1 MPLPEEWVRSFFSH
15 LEGERGL
22 SPHSLAAYRQDLE
35 QFSAYLAEG
44 EITVPDEFDARAVR
58 GFIYYLD
65 TQGIARRSIA
75 RKLSAVRTFCR
86 YLCREGILEKNPALI
101 VEAPGRDKPLPRFLS
116 QAEMEPLLAV
126 LDTWDDP
133 AGVRDRAVFFLLYA
147 GGLRVSELVSLTLQ
161 DGLHMGGGTLL
172 RIMGKGRKER
182 MVPVGGRA
190 AAAVHA
196 WLRVRGTHGM
206 PGAPLFLNSKGG
218 PLQPRAVRYLLDKLM
233 VRLSVHK
240 HISPHTLRHSFAT
253 HLLDNGADLRSV
265 QEMLGHASLSTTQ
278 VYTHVSKQ
286 SLLAVYRKAH
296 PHAE

>member
-1 MPLPEEWVRSFFSH
+1 MPLPEAWVRSFFSH

-22 SPHSLAAYRQDLE
+22 SPHSLLAYRKDIGQFAAYLT
-35 QFSAYLAEG
+35 EG
-44 EITVPDEFDARAVR
+44 GIAVPEEFDARAVR
-58 GFIYYLD
+58 GFIYHLD
-65 TQGIARRSIA
+65 AAGIARTSIA
-75 RKLSAVRTFCR
+75 RKLSAVRTLCR
-86 YLCREGILEKNPALI
+86 YLCREGLLAKNPALS
-101 VEAPGRDKPLPRFLS
+101 VPAPGRDKPLPRFLS
-116 QAEMEPLLAV
+116 QAETEPLLAAM
-126 LDTWDDP
+126 DTWDDP

-147 GGLRVSELVSLTLQ
+147 SGLRVSELVALTLQ
-161 DGLHMGGGTLL
+161 DGLHMGGGSLL

-182 MVPVGGRA
+182 MVPVGERA
-190 AAAVHA
+190 ATAVHA
-196 WLRVRGTHGM
+196 WLRVRGTHGL
-206 PGAPLFLNSKGG
+206 PDAPLFLNSKGG
-218 PLQPRAVRYLLDKLM
+218 PLKPRAVRYLLDKLM
-233 VRLSVHK
+233 LRLAGHK